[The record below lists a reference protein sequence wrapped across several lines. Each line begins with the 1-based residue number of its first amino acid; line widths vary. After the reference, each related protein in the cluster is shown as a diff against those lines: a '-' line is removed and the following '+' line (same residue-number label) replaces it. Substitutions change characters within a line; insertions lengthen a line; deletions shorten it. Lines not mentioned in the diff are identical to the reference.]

1 VDRESGAGL
10 LQQALDAHGR
20 GAVAE
25 AEELYRR
32 LLGAEPGNFEAYLF
46 LGSLCFEQ
54 RRLEEAVRLVRQSLR
69 LRPASEHA
77 HRFLGDVLQA
87 LDLPDEAVARYQV
100 ALAIQP
106 NYAEAHNNLAVTLD
120 ALGRREEAAGH
131 YDEALRLNPDYPEA
145 HSNVA
150 NALQAA
156 GRYDEAI
163 SHYRAAL
170 GLPPG
175 DVAGTGGQEP
185 ALGWDDLAGRAG
197 AVEALNGLG
206 NALQAVH
213 RWEDALPVY
222 DAALV
227 ARPDHAEVLYNRGN
241 ALLALERAEEAAASY
256 RAAIAV
262 DPHHAQAHYNLG
274 NALQLQHRRR
284 EAIVHYER
292 AIALRPGFVEAIN
305 NMGIAF
311 ETLHEY
317 EPAMTCFRAALGLQP
332 QHLAAHHN
340 LGNTLQLL
348 GRLPEA
354 RAHLDAALRIAG
366 QNAQVQRSLA
376 VLCLR
381 EGQREEAR
389 RHARLG
395 FPGGIEVRPA
405 LGSSVSALRVL
416 VLLSALGGN
425 LSLDELLDQASCT
438 RLTATVEF
446 WEAGGELPP
455 HDVIFNAIG
464 EADRC
469 ADALREAAGIIAASG
484 RPLINPPE
492 RVLAT
497 GRLENAARLGE
508 LPGVIAP
515 RMRRYPRAALLG
527 RAAASRLQRDG
538 LGWPLLLR
546 TPGFH
551 TGEHFAKVDGPLDL
565 ARAVAQLPGAEL
577 VAMQFLDARG
587 SDGNV
592 RKYRVMMVA
601 GRLLPLHLAISTRW
615 MVHYFNADMGEARH
629 EAEEAAFLSDMPG
642 TLGPEVMAA
651 LDRIAATVDLDYGG
665 IDFGLD
671 AMGRVLLFEANA
683 TMVVPPPPAEERFR
697 YRQPAADRVRQAVR
711 ELLTR
716 RAGVAAVAAG

>member
-1 VDRESGAGL
+1 GASL
-10 LQQALDAHGR
+10 T
-20 GAVAE
+20 
-25 AEELYRR
+25 
-32 LLGAEPGNFEAYLF
+32 PG
-46 LGSLCFEQ
+46 
-54 RRLEEAVRLVRQSLR
+54 
-69 LRPASEHA
+69 
-77 HRFLGDVLQA
+77 
-87 LDLPDEAVARYQV
+87 
-100 ALAIQP
+100 
-106 NYAEAHNNLAVTLD
+106 
-120 ALGRREEAAGH
+120 
-131 YDEALRLNPDYPEA
+131 
-145 HSNVA
+145 
-150 NALQAA
+150 
-156 GRYDEAI
+156 
-163 SHYRAAL
+163 
-170 GLPPG
+170 
-175 DVAGTGGQEP
+175 GTGQEP
-185 ALGWDDLAGRAG
+185 AIDWGDLASRPG

-206 NALQAVH
+206 NALQGLH
-213 RWEDALPVY
+213 RCEDALPAY
-222 DAALV
+222 DQALV
-227 ARPDHAEVLYNRGN
+227 LRPDHAEVLYNRGN
-241 ALLALERAEEAAASY
+241 ALLELGRADEAAASY
-256 RAAIAV
+256 RSAITL
-262 DPHHAQAHYNLG
+262 DPMHAQAHYNLG

-348 GRLPEA
+348 DRLPEA
-354 RAHLDAALRIAG
+354 RAHLDAALRLDG
-366 QNAQVQRSLA
+366 RNAQVQRSLA

-381 EGQREEAR
+381 EGQREQAR

-395 FPGGIEVRPA
+395 FPGGIEARPA
-405 LGSSVSALRVL
+405 RGSLRSPLRVL

-425 LSLDELLDQASCT
+425 LAIDELLEQASCT
-438 RLTATVEF
+438 RLTVTVEF
-446 WEAGGELPP
+446 WEAGSDVPP

-469 ADALREAAGIIAASG
+469 AEALREAGGIIAASG

-497 GRLENAARLGE
+497 GRLENAERLGR
-508 LPGVIAP
+508 LAGVVAP
-515 RMRRYPRAALLG
+515 RMRRYPRAQLLG
-527 RAAASRLQRDG
+527 RAAAAMLERDG

-551 TGEHFAKVDGPLDL
+551 TGEHFVKVDAPLGL

-577 VAMQFLDARG
+577 VAMQFLEARG

-601 GRLLPLHLAISTRW
+601 GQLLPLHLAISTRW

-642 TLGPEVMAA
+642 TLGPDVMAA
-651 LDRIAATVDLDYGG
+651 LGRIAAVVDLDYGG

-671 AMGRVLLFEANA
+671 AAGHVLLFEANA
-683 TMVVPPPPAEERFR
+683 TMVVPPPQTEQRFH
-697 YRQPAADRVRQAVR
+697 YRQPAADRVCQAVR
-711 ELLTR
+711 ELVLG
-716 RAGVAAVAAG
+716 RAGVAAG